1 MAEIKTIHGGRV
13 PGEPS
18 AQVIEDLE
26 RLLAQAKDGTL
37 IGFAYA
43 GAHQDGSQVTGWSGE
58 AGTRHPVGTA
68 IMMLFH
74 RYSARLLDQSV

>member
-13 PGEPS
+13 PGAPS

-26 RLLAQAKDGTL
+26 RLLAHAKEGKL

-68 IMMLFH
+68 IMMLSH
-74 RYSARLLDQSV
+74 RYAVALLEPR